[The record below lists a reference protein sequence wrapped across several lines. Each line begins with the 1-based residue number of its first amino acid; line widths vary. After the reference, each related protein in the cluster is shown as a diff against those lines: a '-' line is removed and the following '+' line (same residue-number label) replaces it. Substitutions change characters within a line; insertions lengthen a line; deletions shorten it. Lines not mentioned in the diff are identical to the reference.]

1 MRVPRI
7 QNGERILSTVY
18 GAGKTG
24 YPYAKNE
31 IVLLPY
37 TIHKNQPKVN

>member
-7 QNGERILSTVY
+7 QNGERILSAVY

-24 YPYAKNE
+24 YPYAKN
-31 IVLLPY
+31 
-37 TIHKNQPKVN
+37 